1 MATGGGAIMIAPW
14 LTWLSIVSL
23 VVAAVT
29 AVVIALDLRRHPQS
43 MAVMNPVWPITA
55 LYFGP
60 LALWAYWTMGRQ
72 ASPAMS
78 GHDHAHHHEHKEAKP
93 FWMQTFV
100 GSTHCGAGCTLGDIF
115 AEFLVFFAGITIAG
129 STFGAQLVLDY
140 AFAFLLG
147 VGFQYA
153 SIVPMRGLKPVAGV
167 IAAFKA
173 DALSLTAFEI
183 GLFGWMAVM
192 QFGFFT
198 TPPKPD
204 TPVFWFMMQI
214 GMIIGFA
221 TAYPMN
227 WVLVKTGIKDA
238 M

>member
-43 MAVMNPVWPITA
+43 MA
-55 LYFGP
+55 L
-60 LALWAYWTMGRQ
+60 
-72 ASPAMS
+72 
-78 GHDHAHHHEHKEAKP
+78 
-93 FWMQTFV
+93 
-100 GSTHCGAGCTLGDIF
+100 
-115 AEFLVFFAGITIAG
+115 
-129 STFGAQLVLDY
+129 
-140 AFAFLLG
+140 
-147 VGFQYA
+147 
-153 SIVPMRGLKPVAGV
+153 
-167 IAAFKA
+167 
-173 DALSLTAFEI
+173 
-183 GLFGWMAVM
+183 M

-221 TAYPMN
+221 TTYPVN